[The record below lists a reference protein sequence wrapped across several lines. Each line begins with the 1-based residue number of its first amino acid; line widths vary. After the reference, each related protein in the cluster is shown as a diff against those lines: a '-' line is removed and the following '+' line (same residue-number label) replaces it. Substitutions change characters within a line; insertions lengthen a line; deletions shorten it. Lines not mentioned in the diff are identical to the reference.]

1 MNKNKIKLKFRYFLD
16 NEKTPKKIFENK
28 KYFKIFIIHRNIF
41 INEYKNKYSIFSI
54 DEYKK

>member
-1 MNKNKIKLKFRYFLD
+1 MKRP
-16 NEKTPKKIFENK
+16 PKKIFENK